1 MVATSWNAYKMCENT
16 RFVFLVLSPYSHA
29 YPLSQKYTA
38 SVWFSR
44 VFKLSLSG
52 VSACV
57 HVYAQNI
64 AFNTKEKPLK
74 FQSRGGGKF
83 LNFWPE
89 KVYEPCSLLLMET
102 VLLLT
107 ISTIVTKNN
116 IWELQFQLF
125 FNWLS
130 YWKVFL
136 SGEIL

>member
-1 MVATSWNAYKMCENT
+1 MVATSWNAYKMCKNT

-64 AFNTKEKPLK
+64 ASNTKEKPLK
-74 FQSRGGGKF
+74 FQSRVVESSWIFGLKKCTNPAPYFSGKQ
-83 LNFWPE
+83 
-89 KVYEPCSLLLMET
+89 YCC
-102 VLLLT
+102 
-107 ISTIVTKNN
+107 
-116 IWELQFQLF
+116 
-125 FNWLS
+125 
-130 YWKVFL
+130 
-136 SGEIL
+136 

>member
-1 MVATSWNAYKMCENT
+1 MVATSLNAYKMCENT

-44 VFKLSLSG
+44 VFKLSLFG
-52 VSACV
+52 ISACA

-74 FQSRGGGKF
+74 FQSRK
-83 LNFWPE
+83 
-89 KVYEPCSLLLMET
+89 KVYEPCYLLLRQT

-116 IWELQFQLF
+116 VWELQFQLF
-125 FNWLS
+125 FN
-130 YWKVFL
+130 
-136 SGEIL
+136 